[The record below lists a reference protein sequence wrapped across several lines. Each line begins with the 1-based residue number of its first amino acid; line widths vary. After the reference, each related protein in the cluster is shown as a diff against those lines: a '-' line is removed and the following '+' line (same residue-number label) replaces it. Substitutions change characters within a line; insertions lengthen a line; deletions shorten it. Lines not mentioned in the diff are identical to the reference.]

1 MIEIDGSWG
10 EGGGQ
15 ILRTS
20 LSLSCLLNV
29 PLRIYNIRK
38 GRKKPGLMPQHLTAV
53 RASALISGAYIEGDK
68 EGSTE
73 LIFRP
78 KGIKAGEYFFDIT
91 TAGSVS
97 LLAQCLLPALIFSE
111 GSSTLTLLGGTH
123 VPFSPVF
130 HYISMVFVPMLRRL
144 GIDIEAEIE
153 SYGFYPR
160 GGGRVR
166 LRINGK
172 SLKKQGFTEISD
184 RGRILFTR
192 GISGVANLPISIAER
207 QKEGFLKAF
216 KDFSLPQPP
225 EIELKEV
232 NSPGQGTFFFFLIE
246 AEGSISGFSSLG
258 ERGKRAEIVGEEVAI
273 ECLKYLNSGAA
284 LDPHLADQI
293 VLYLA
298 LLKEGAGFST
308 SRITKHLLTN
318 LWVIER
324 FLGISYSVDGLEG
337 EAGRVTL
344 R

>member
-20 LSLSCLLNV
+20 LSLSCLLNT
-29 PLRIYNIRK
+29 PFRIYNIRK
-38 GRKKPGLMPQHLTAV
+38 SRKKPGLMPQHLLAV
-53 RASALISGAYIEGDK
+53 RASALISGAYVEGDK

-73 LIFRP
+73 LTFIP
-78 KGIKAGEYFFDIT
+78 KGIKTGQYFFDIT

-97 LLAQCLLPALIFSE
+97 LLAQCLLPALVFCE
-111 GSSTLTLLGGTH
+111 GRSTLTLMGGTH

-130 HYISMVFVPMLRRL
+130 QYISMVFIPILRRL

-172 SLKKQGFTEISD
+172 KFKKQGFIEILD
-184 RGRILFTR
+184 RGRILLAK
-192 GISGVANLPISIAER
+192 GISGVANLPITIAQR
-207 QKEGFLKAF
+207 QKEGFLRAF
-216 KDFSLPQPP
+216 KEVSFPQTP

-246 AEGSISGFSSLG
+246 AVGSISGFSSLG
-258 ERGKRAEIVGEEVAI
+258 ERGKRAEIVGEEVAT
-273 ECLKYLNSGAA
+273 ECLDYLKTGAA

-298 LLKEGAGFST
+298 LLKESAGFST

-324 FLGISYSVDGLEG
+324 FLGISYSVDGSEG
-337 EAGRVTL
+337 EVGRVTL